1 MLDRPLAERIDDP
14 GFTPGKRDF
23 SELYELLTGR
33 DEALA
38 DRAEGAFVRA
48 GEAGARALVDA
59 ARRAPPGEREAFRVA
74 RTLGASRSEEARA
87 YLLLRL
93 TNATGKE
100 RRWAATSL
108 AKVWPEGCEG
118 PLLEALASATREE
131 DVRAFAQA
139 AAKVG
144 TGRTLEALAALRTT
158 DAETKRVLDKARL
171 VLERT
176 VSRPTARETT
186 SAGTA
191 RFDRATVRCTCRD
204 GLESVLAEELAARGA
219 SVVATA
225 KGRVTVVASGDLTE
239 LAAARVT
246 TALAFVVDAPR
257 RAGVPLPARVAELLD
272 APESRAV
279 ASAFSQG
286 ADRARFRLELPRGY
300 GRAAIFDVARAV
312 AENPGPWLNDPRA
325 SAFTVRV
332 AERGERIELAI
343 EPRDVLAHRFAY
355 READVPAASHP
366 TIAAALARLSCP
378 APGDVVW
385 DPFCGSGTELV
396 ERALL
401 GPYASMLG
409 TDLDPRAL
417 EAARTNMHH
426 AQVDRAISLVC
437 ADALEAPVP
446 PGLTT
451 VLTNPPLGRRIRGE
465 HAPLLSQVIE
475 KIGRALAPGGRL
487 VWVSPS
493 RALDEVAEAAGLALE
508 RSLDVD
514 LGGFSGRIEVRR
526 SAGGAR

>member
-1 MLDRPLAERIDDP
+1 MVDRPLAERIDDP

-23 SELYELLTGR
+23 SALYELLTGS
-33 DEALA
+33 DASVA

-48 GEAGARALVDA
+48 GDAGARALVRE

-74 RTLGASRSEEARA
+74 RTLGASTTEEARA
-87 YLLLRL
+87 YLLERL
-93 TNATGKE
+93 ANATGKE
-100 RRWAATSL
+100 RRWAGTSL
-108 AKVWPEGCEG
+108 AKVWPEGSEG
-118 PLLEALASATREE
+118 PLLDALASATREE

-144 TGRTLEALAALRTT
+144 SARTLDALAARRTT

-176 VSRPTARETT
+176 VSRPAARETT
-186 SAGTA
+186 SASAA
-191 RFDRATVRCTCRD
+191 RFERATVRCTCRD
-204 GLESVLAEELAARGA
+204 GLESVLAEELTAGGA

-225 KGRVTVVASGDLTE
+225 KGSVTVVASGDLTK
-239 LAAARVT
+239 LASARVA

-257 RAGVPLPARVAELLD
+257 RADVPLPVRVAEVLG

-279 ASAFSQG
+279 AAAFSTG
-286 ADRARFRLELPRGY
+286 GLPARFRLELPRGH

-312 AENPGPWLNDPRA
+312 AAAPGPWLNDPRA

-332 AERGERIELAI
+332 AERGERIELGI
-343 EPRDVLAHRFAY
+343 EPRDVLSHRFAY

-409 TDLDPRAL
+409 TDIDPRAL

-426 AQVDRAISLVC
+426 AHIDRGISLVC
-437 ADALEAPVP
+437 ADALEAPEP

-465 HAPLLSQVIE
+465 HAPLLSQVIQ

-493 RALDEVAEAAGLALE
+493 RGLDEVAEAAGLALE

-526 SAGGAR
+526 KAGRAG

>member
-1 MLDRPLAERIDDP
+1 MVDRPLAERIDDP

-23 SELYELLTGR
+23 SGLYELLTGP

-48 GEAGARALVDA
+48 GEAGARALVEA

-108 AKVWPEGCEG
+108 AKVWPEGSEG

-246 TALAFVVDAPR
+246 TALAFVV
-257 RAGVPLPARVAELLD
+257 D